1 MSLFVPTA
9 NKGVAVGEDNHQR
22 KEEEAIREQKRSLIS
37 LTSWAPAESA
47 EARQGGMERGGR
59 TVMFRGHMG
68 AREI

>member
-37 LTSWAPAESA
+37 LASWAPAESA
-47 EARQGGMERGGR
+47 EARQGRD
-59 TVMFRGHMG
+59 G
-68 AREI
+68 AGWQDRHVQRPREI